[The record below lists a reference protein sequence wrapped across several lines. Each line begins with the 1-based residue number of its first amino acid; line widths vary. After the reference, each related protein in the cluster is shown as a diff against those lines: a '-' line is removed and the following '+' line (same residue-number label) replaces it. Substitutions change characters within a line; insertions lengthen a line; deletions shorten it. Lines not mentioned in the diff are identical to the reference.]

1 MLDAHVSTGEML
13 PKIHTVRIYL
23 TLIAVGICTTI
34 CCAQEPST
42 QPYAAIDRNSVSYNG
57 PGRDVGHDLIGPDVR
72 IGLLAPLAGPQE
84 AEGVALR
91 RAAEL
96 AIEDENAVGLPGG
109 VHLRLVVRDE
119 SGPWGQAATEIAHMT
134 FDDNAVALITSA
146 DGASAHLAEQV
157 ANKIGV
163 PVLTLASDVTTTE
176 INLPWI
182 FRLGATDA
190 AQARAFARDIY
201 SERKLQRVLL
211 VTEDDHDGRAGG
223 EAFEKAAAELGAV
236 VPTRI
241 GVPAPAASVPV
252 GASGAGP
259 VQNGAGPSR
268 SGVDGG
274 PNSVSGGLDG
284 AGGGRNASG
293 GGPNVVRPY
302 VFPGAQAV
310 VFWTDA
316 ATAEPL
322 VARARAAM
330 PAAPFYLC
338 RKAVQA
344 EGNARVEHKAARRP
358 RESKS
363 GGEGGIWIAE
373 PAGIRSDRSAAFAQ
387 AYRHRFGAE
396 PGPGAAEAYDA
407 VRVLAVSLRHAGPNR
422 ARLRDALAG
431 VTAFPGASG
440 VISFDHAGNDTS
452 PITLSKLK

>member
-1 MLDAHVSTGEML
+1 MLDAHVSTGEMF
-13 PKIHTVRIYL
+13 PKIHTVRIYV

-42 QPYAAIDRNSVSYNG
+42 QPYAAIDRSSVSYNG

-72 IGLLAPLAGPQE
+72 IGLLAPLAGTQE

-96 AIEDENAVGLPGG
+96 AIEDENADGLPGG

-119 SGPWGQAATEIAHMT
+119 SGPWGQAATEIAHLT

-163 PVLTLASDVTTTE
+163 PVLTLASDATTTE

-223 EAFEKAAAELGAV
+223 GAFEKVAAELGAV
-236 VPTRI
+236 APTRI
-241 GVPAPAASVPV
+241 VVPAPAASAPV

-259 VQNGAGPSR
+259 VQNGAGPGR
-268 SGVDGG
+268 SGAGAG
-274 PNSVSGGLDG
+274 PNSASGGLDG
-284 AGGGRNASG
+284 AGGGPNA
-293 GGPNVVRPY
+293 VRPY
-302 VFPGAQAV
+302 DFPDAQAV

-344 EGNARVEHKAARRP
+344 EGNARVEHEAARRP
-358 RESKS
+358 HESKS
-363 GGEGGIWIAE
+363 GGEGGIWIVE
-373 PAGIRSDRSAAFAQ
+373 PSGIRSDRSAVLAQ

-396 PGPGAAEAYDA
+396 PSPGAAEAYDA
-407 VRVLAVSLRHAGPNR
+407 VRVLAASLRHAGANR
-422 ARLRDALAG
+422 ARVRDALAG

-452 PITLSKLK
+452 LVTLSILK